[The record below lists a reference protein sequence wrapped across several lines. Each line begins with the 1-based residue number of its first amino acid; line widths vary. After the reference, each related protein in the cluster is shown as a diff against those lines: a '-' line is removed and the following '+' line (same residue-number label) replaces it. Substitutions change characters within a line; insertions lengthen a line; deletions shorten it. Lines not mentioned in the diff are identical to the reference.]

1 MSVHQDNLAVLVAWL
16 DAMRRG
22 DLEALAELYAPDVV
36 WRGVPADAICHNR
49 REVLDM
55 LAARIEEG
63 FESTE
68 ALELTAG
75 ENTVVLGVRSPA
87 LQQIGQ
93 QRLPGQLFNV
103 FTLADRRIA
112 AVQDVATREEALRVA
127 GVRAPQW
134 A

>member
-22 DLEALAELYAPDVV
+22 DLDALAELYAPDVV

-55 LAARIEEG
+55 LAAHITEG
-63 FESTE
+63 FESTQ

-75 ENTVVLGVRSPA
+75 TNTAVLGVRSPA
-87 LQQIGQ
+87 LQRIGEQ
-93 QRLPGQLFNV
+93 LLPGQLFNV
-103 FTLADRRIA
+103 FTLADHRIA
-112 AVQDVATREEALRVA
+112 AVQDFATREEAMRVA
-127 GVRAPQW
+127 NVQAPQW
-134 A
+134 G